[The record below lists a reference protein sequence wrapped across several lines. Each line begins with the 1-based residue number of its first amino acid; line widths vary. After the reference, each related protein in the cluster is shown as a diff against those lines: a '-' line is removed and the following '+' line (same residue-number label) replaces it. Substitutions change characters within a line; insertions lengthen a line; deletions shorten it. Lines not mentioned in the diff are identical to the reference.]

1 MLLENNLET
10 SSCQSADFCKER
22 FIFHIPFYL
31 KHFLWTNK
39 IQLLDLEKYRY
50 LHILMTVYI
59 RNRSTKKEILSS
71 FSTNFIAN
79 FLNFSW
85 YVL

>member
-10 SSCQSADFCKER
+10 SCQSADFCKER

-31 KHFLWTNK
+31 KHLLTNK
-39 IQLLDLEKYRY
+39 MQLLDLEKYLY
-50 LHILMTVYI
+50 LHVLMTLYI

-71 FSTNFIAN
+71 FSTNFVAN

>member
-1 MLLENNLET
+1 MLLEDNLET
-10 SSCQSADFCKER
+10 SSCQSVDFCKER

-31 KHFLWTNK
+31 KHFLLKK
-39 IQLLDLEKYRY
+39 IQLLDLEKYLY
-50 LHILMTVYI
+50 LHVLMTIYI
-59 RNRSTKKEILSS
+59 TNRSTKKEILSS
-71 FSTNFIAN
+71 FSINFVAN